1 MKTRLLAAIGF
12 LFLLCGLA
20 SAQDYDIRVTSNT
33 NLRAAASLQASIVET
48 APAGTTL
55 NVVGSLNRWLQI
67 NRNGGEVWMA
77 DWVGYEHVEKV
88 VETAPTQPQTTAN
101 IDNCWFVDR
110 QCMTDQEWVDG
121 YWAFQNGQC
130 TAPTQTQTQTSTQV
144 AATVSSQVNNCCFLG
159 WQCNSDAEW
168 STGFHAYR
176 NNQCK
181 HPAVAIEGSAT
192 FVALI
197 EQALDLLK
205 TGAPNFYTYATTGL
219 DRIREVP
226 ESSAAGVH
234 VGGRIFDITPVHTS
248 IGSEWLAATFVHEAC
263 HVHRYHAGLVP
274 GELEGERACLI
285 VQIEAQE
292 MLNPD
297 DSLLSGIYEVLE
309 NIENPEYQWWH

>member
-1 MKTRLLAAIGF
+1 MARWVSYTR
-12 LFLLCGLA
+12 
-20 SAQDYDIRVTSNT
+20 
-33 NLRAAASLQASIVET
+33 VE
-48 APAGTTL
+48 
-55 NVVGSLNRWLQI
+55 
-67 NRNGGEVWMA
+67 E
-77 DWVGYEHVEKV
+77 V
-88 VETAPTQPQTTAN
+88 VETTPTQPQTATN
-101 IDNCWFVDR
+101 IDNCCFVDR
-110 QCMTDQEWVDG
+110 NCMSDQEWVDG

-168 STGFHAYR
+168 STGFHAYQ

-181 HPAVAIEGSAT
+181 HPGVAIEGSAT

-226 ESSAAGVH
+226 DHTGVH
-234 VGGRIFDITPVHTS
+234 ASGRRFDISPAHTS
-248 IGSEWLAATFVHEAC
+248 IDSEWLAAIIVHDAC
-263 HVHRYHAGLVP
+263 HVHLYEAGLVHV
-274 GELEGERACLI
+274 GLEGERACLI

-292 MLNPD
+292 MLDPD
-297 DSLLSGIYEVLE
+297 DVFLPWFYEVLE